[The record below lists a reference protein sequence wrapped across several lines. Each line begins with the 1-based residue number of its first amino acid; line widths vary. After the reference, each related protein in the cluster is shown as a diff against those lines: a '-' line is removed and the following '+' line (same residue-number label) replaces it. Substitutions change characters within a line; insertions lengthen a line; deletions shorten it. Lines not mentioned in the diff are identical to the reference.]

1 MPALG
6 KVLITGASGYL
17 GRPLCARLGA
27 DRVVPLYNKA
37 PIDGGYQFDAL
48 TMKLEQVIGSADGI
62 THGVILHADSSP
74 NARSENEEKSNALN
88 IDSAISVVDSLVR
101 LGIKPV
107 FASSEAV
114 FGQDREGPYVETD
127 VPVPVFAYGRQKVAV
142 EDHVRSHCPDHLIVR
157 IARVIG
163 SDADDPT
170 GFEDWLDRIE
180 RSKTIRCAEDQIMS
194 PACRD
199 DAVEGVARLIELDC
213 GGTYHL
219 PGERPI
225 MLIELLQL
233 LLDEVCK
240 SRTVDVEIERCS
252 LHDFPVLERRP
263 LNSTMDASKIIAET
277 GLELTPYEVICER
290 MAWRLRPGADAISN

>member
-1 MPALG
+1 MAEFG

-48 TMKLEQVIGSADGI
+48 TMKLEQVIDSADGI

-74 NARSENEEKSNALN
+74 NTCSEDEERSNALN
-88 IDSAISVVDSLVR
+88 IDSAISVVDSLVG

-114 FGQDREGPYVETD
+114 FGQDSDGPYVESD
-127 VPVPVFAYGRQKVAV
+127 IPVPVFAYGRQKVAV
-142 EDHVRSHCPDHLIVR
+142 EDHIRSRCPDHLIVR

-163 SDADDPT
+163 SDADDRT
-170 GFEDWLDRIE
+170 GFEYWLECIARNKPIF
-180 RSKTIRCAEDQIMS
+180 CATDQIMS

-199 DAVEGVARLIELDC
+199 DAACLCTSRDHCCKKQTPIGPTRICANPLPPASPAR
-213 GGTYHL
+213 T
-219 PGERPI
+219 PA
-225 MLIELLQL
+225 
-233 LLDEVCK
+233 
-240 SRTVDVEIERCS
+240 RC
-252 LHDFPVLERRP
+252 R
-263 LNSTMDASKIIAET
+263 
-277 GLELTPYEVICER
+277 
-290 MAWRLRPGADAISN
+290 